1 MALKGDHPFHFPSS
15 FSISSPPYLAP
26 CVQLCSTLSEAFTPH
41 PSQTLSPPPP
51 CTLHAALF
59 PLLSQGFSIMA
70 YDQAGHGHSG
80 PPGIRSYV
88 WDFNNLVDDLTA
100 FVEKVVR

>member
-1 MALKGDHPFHFPSS
+1 MITPFTSLPPSQ
-15 FSISSPPYLAP
+15 SPPPHTLP
-26 CVQLCSTLSEAFTPH
+26 LVCSSVPLSPR
-41 PSQTLSPPPP
+41 PSPLIPLKPYPPPPP